1 MNLFG
6 KTIPPIDIVAKQT
19 LKDEIGYNFIKDYLT
34 IKFSLE
40 EYLSTHELNQII
52 ATTKEELVGVRM
64 FRILENS
71 IHCSYTAVKVEE
83 RGRSINHMML
93 LEIEKIAKVHNITK
107 ITSSARISNYPS
119 NRSLKKSGFIL
130 DDEKISDYPD
140 GETKL
145 HYYKFLN

>member
-1 MNLFG
+1 MNPTG
-6 KTIPPIDIVAKQT
+6 KIIPPIGIVTKPSQ
-19 LKDEIGYNFIKDYLT
+19 KDEIGYNFIEQYLS
-34 IKFSLE
+34 IRFSLE
-40 EYLSTHELNQII
+40 EYLSTNELNQII

-83 RGRSINHMML
+83 RGKSINHMML
-93 LEIEKIAKVHNITK
+93 LEIEKIAKIHNITK
-107 ITSSARISNYPS
+107 ITSSARITNYPS
-119 NRSLKKSGFIL
+119 NQSLKKSGFIL
-130 DDEKISDYPD
+130 DDEKTEYPD